1 MCNIA
6 HLSEVSE
13 VSEAETQTRITFCSV
28 LWKSALQGSKR
39 GGMPRR
45 GAVKEKIFAN
55 IINGIRSLS
64 RSSSEAAGGAEPAS
78 PCGDQHTGHSG
89 PMDTS
94 MMVKAS

>member
-1 MCNIA
+1 MS
-6 HLSEVSE
+6 HVE
-13 VSEAETQTRITFCSV
+13 
-28 LWKSALQGSKR
+28 GSKR